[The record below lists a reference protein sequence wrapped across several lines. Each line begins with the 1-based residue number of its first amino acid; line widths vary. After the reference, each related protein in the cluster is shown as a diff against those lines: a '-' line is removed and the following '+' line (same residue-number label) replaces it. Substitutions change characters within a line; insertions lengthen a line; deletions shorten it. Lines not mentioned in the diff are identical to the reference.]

1 MFDPDLILHPTDF
14 SDGARRAFDF
24 ALSFAERHGAALRI
38 VNVLPTLGDNP
49 LRDAFELQIDEDAF
63 YARADEHAQEKMAEF
78 ARAAEARGVGV
89 KASAVRGPSPEDEIL
104 EMAEA
109 AGADLLVMGTHGR
122 RGLSRIALGSVAEE
136 VVRRAPCSVLT
147 VRAEWERTADA
158 IERIL
163 VPVDLSDASEA
174 LVRSAG
180 DIARSVGASVDLVHV
195 NEPLPVPAPL
205 LGSITLSDVVQDPE
219 SKTRS
224 HLDRMADEA
233 LPAGVEAASHV
244 LDGHAATTIVDAVD
258 DLGADL
264 IVIASHGQS
273 GLERVLL
280 GSVTA
285 RVVRR
290 ADCPVLTTRPGPG
303 GDPAAEDEEAS

>member
-38 VNVLPTLGDNP
+38 VSVLPTLGENP

-63 YARADEHAQEKMAEF
+63 YARADEQAQREMAEF
-78 ARAAEARGVGV
+78 VDAAEARGVDV

-109 AGADLLVMGTHGR
+109 AGADLLAMGTHGR

-147 VRAEWERTADA
+147 VRASWEEAPDA

-163 VPVDLSDASEA
+163 VPVDLSEASEP

-205 LGSITLSDVVQDPE
+205 LGSITLSDVIEDPE
-219 SKTRS
+219 ATTRA
-224 HLDRMADEA
+224 HLDRLAGDA
-233 LPAGVEAASHV
+233 LPAGVEAAAHV
-244 LDGHAATTIVDAVD
+244 LDGHAATAIVDAAD
-258 DLGADL
+258 DLNADL
-264 IVIASHGQS
+264 VVIASHGQS
-273 GLERVLL
+273 GLERVFL

-290 ADCPVLTTRPGPG
+290 SACPVLTTRLHR
-303 GDPAAEDEEAS
+303 EDEASGQDARSA